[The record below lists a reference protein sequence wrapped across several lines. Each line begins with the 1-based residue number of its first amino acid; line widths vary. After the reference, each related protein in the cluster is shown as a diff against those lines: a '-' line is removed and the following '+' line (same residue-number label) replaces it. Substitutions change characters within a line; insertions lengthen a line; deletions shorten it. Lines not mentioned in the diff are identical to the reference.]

1 MDGPLRDDVRNP
13 VFVEEHIPKDAV
25 HILQHLWCDDVTR
38 LPVGIDLPFV
48 IQHDK
53 VVRKPGGQV
62 DVMDRVM
69 NQFT

>member
-1 MDGPLRDDVRNP
+1 MDGPLRDDVRDP
-13 VFVEEHIPKDAV
+13 VFIEEHIPKDAV
-25 HILQHLWCDDVTR
+25 HILQHLRCDDVTR

-48 IQHDK
+48 TQHDK
-53 VVRKPGGQV
+53 VIRKPGGQV